1 MSLNHRPHVGIMIGS
16 LRRESFSRKL
26 AHELVARAPMLDC
39 KIIEIADLPLYNE
52 DLDADPPPAW
62 GRFRSEV
69 AEMDALLFVT
79 PEYNR
84 SVPGGLKNAM
94 DVGSRPEGANVFA
107 GLPAAIVSVTPYSLG
122 AFGANHALRQSF
134 VYLNLQVMQQPEA
147 YVGKAAELLG
157 KDAKVTDPASDEF
170 LRKFMT
176 AFARWIERVGKAGPP
191 FDAFLRERE
200 AVSNAYINGSPEPLL
215 ELAVAENPASF
226 FSPRGEI
233 VQGAT
238 AVRSA
243 HEVGARAFAPGGNGR
258 FEVLQ
263 SGCSGSLG
271 FWTGLQHATVRLN
284 GQPGPVTM
292 ALRTTEVFR
301 LEGGKWKLCHRH
313 ADMAA
318 NASGE
323 HGT

>member
-1 MSLNHRPHVGIMIGS
+1 

-26 AHELVARAPMLDC
+26 AHELIARAPTLQC

-62 GRFRSEV
+62 LRFRSEV
-69 AEMDALLFVT
+69 AAVDALLFVT

-84 SVPGGLKNAM
+84 SVPGCLKNAT
-94 DVGSRPEGANVFA
+94 DVGSRPEGSNVFA

-147 YVGKAAELLG
+147 YVSNVAELLG
-157 KDAKVTDPASDEF
+157 KDANETATASDDF
-170 LRKFMT
+170 LRKFMA
-176 AFARWIERVGKAGPP
+176 AFTRWIERMGKPGPA
-191 FDAFLRERE
+191 FEAFLRERE
-200 AVSNAYINGSPEPLL
+200 TVSNAYINGSPEPLL
-215 ELAVAENPASF
+215 ELTVAEDPATF
-226 FSPRGEI
+226 FSPRGEH
-233 VQGAT
+233 VQGAA

-243 HEVGARAFAPGGNGR
+243 HEAGARAFASGGDGR

-284 GQPGPVTM
+284 GKPEPVEMT
-292 ALRTTEVFR
+292 LRTTEIFR
-301 LEGGKWKLCHRH
+301 LEDGQWKLCHRH
-313 ADMAA
+313 ADMAPA
-318 NASGE
+318 GK
-323 HGT
+323 T